1 MTVQRLYPP
10 PWTPELPL
18 AGLYLEQP
26 LPPEPAQGA
35 WLYTN
40 FVTSLDGR
48 ISLDHG
54 GGCRIPG
61 SIANDRDWRL
71 FQELAARADCLI
83 TTGRYLRELAAGCA
97 QDILPLGAEFDDLR
111 RWREAAG
118 MPAQPDVAIV
128 SASLD
133 FAIPPLL
140 SEQGRRLWLLAPREA
155 AAERLAAH
163 RRAGAEVLP
172 YPGGEQAEGA
182 GIRHALER
190 LGYRR
195 IYSVAGPQLARTLIA
210 GGALDTLFLTVR
222 HRVIGGAAGS
232 FETLI
237 EGAPLTGSQAFELR
251 WLYLDPAPEGAGQHF
266 ARLDATPAARRG

>member
-10 PWTPELPL
+10 PWTPEIPL
-18 AGLYLEQP
+18 SGLYLEQP

-40 FVTSLDGR
+40 FVASLDGR

-61 SIANDRDWRL
+61 SITNSRDWRL

-97 QDILPLGAEFDDLR
+97 QDILPLGAAFDDLR
-111 RWREAAG
+111 HWRQAAG
-118 MPAQPDVAIV
+118 IPTQPDVAIV

-133 FAIPPLL
+133 FTIPPLL
-140 SEQGRRLWLLAPREA
+140 REQGRRLWLLAPREA
-155 AAERLAAH
+155 AAGRLAEH

-172 YPGGEQAEGA
+172 YPDGEQAQGA
-182 GIRHALER
+182 GIRDALEG

-195 IYSVAGPQLARTLIA
+195 IYSVAGPQIARTLI
-210 GGALDTLFLTVR
+210 GDGALDTLFLTVR
-222 HRVIGGAAGS
+222 HRIIGGAPGS
-232 FETLI
+232 FETFI
-237 EGAPLTGSQAFELR
+237 EGAPLSGGQAFELR
-251 WLYLDPAPEGAGQHF
+251 WLYLDPEPEGAGQHF
-266 ARLDATPAARRG
+266 VRLDATAASRPG